1 VIVHTSVS
9 LGNSAF
15 LIIESIEI
23 SNSGHQSYFGG
34 QGSYWCALFIEMDVI
49 MDPTINKQ
57 VIVLQRVSVLSG
69 TISYS
74 FDSLLTLATYIN
86 KRKKCLN
93 GKN

>member
-1 VIVHTSVS
+1 MNI
-9 LGNSAF
+9 
-15 LIIESIEI
+15 
-23 SNSGHQSYFGG
+23 
-34 QGSYWCALFIEMDVI
+34 I